1 MDISNDRE
9 RRFELEE
16 RWLIAHDLC
25 GLLDQVCNFVG
36 RKVDGRT
43 RLLCGHHGVRSDSKI
58 SCEKG
63 CHLSVGRP
71 NGPTW
76 RRGALS
82 AADLSFSIMASTLA
96 ASAMDDSR
104 PVCRLPPGGRRPQC
118 MRSQSCLIGKLVLIR
133 TRCFVVGQVIQCMR
147 TIYSILKGEGVQ
159 RAVNAV
165 TPSRHSP
172 GVSNVAALEVEAIPN
187 RSPVGR
193 CVFSSATCILER
205 RLHALAATSFLA
217 QVPRRHLG

>member
-96 ASAMDDSR
+96 ASAMLM
-104 PVCRLPPGGRRPQC
+104 LPKADFSSGAPMFRAPSFGRVSAKMGCEEASVKIKIFFGR
-118 MRSQSCLIGKLVLIR
+118 KLVKGLIFIMPR
-133 TRCFVVGQVIQCMR
+133 LR
-147 TIYSILKGEGVQ
+147 
-159 RAVNAV
+159 
-165 TPSRHSP
+165 
-172 GVSNVAALEVEAIPN
+172 
-187 RSPVGR
+187 
-193 CVFSSATCILER
+193 ER
-205 RLHALAATSFLA
+205 LLYL
-217 QVPRRHLG
+217 

>member
-96 ASAMDDSR
+96 ASAMLKPKPTSR
-104 PVCRLPPGGRRPQC
+104 PARQCFVRNHSDGVSAYLGCEEASVKIKIFFGR
-118 MRSQSCLIGKLVLIR
+118 KLVKGLIFIMPR
-133 TRCFVVGQVIQCMR
+133 LR
-147 TIYSILKGEGVQ
+147 
-159 RAVNAV
+159 
-165 TPSRHSP
+165 
-172 GVSNVAALEVEAIPN
+172 
-187 RSPVGR
+187 
-193 CVFSSATCILER
+193 ER
-205 RLHALAATSFLA
+205 LLYL
-217 QVPRRHLG
+217 